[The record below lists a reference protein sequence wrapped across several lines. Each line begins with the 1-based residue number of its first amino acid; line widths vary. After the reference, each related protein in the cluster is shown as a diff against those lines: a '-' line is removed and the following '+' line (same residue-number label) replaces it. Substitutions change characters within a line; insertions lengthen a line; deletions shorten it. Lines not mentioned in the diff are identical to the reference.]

1 MLCIDI
7 DIDMDMDLNLD
18 NYDLQD
24 LLSLFK
30 LDYNFTEDDLKRAK
44 KVALMTHPDKTNLDK
59 KYFLF
64 FTSAY
69 KVIYSIYQFR
79 TRSNSQTST
88 EYFIEKEENEN
99 KEHLIK
105 EISKKKNFNKIFNEL
120 FEKNRIRDEASESGY
135 GDWLKS
141 NEDLDTRSTT
151 RAEMNETF
159 EKKKTEV
166 RALVVHK
173 NVEDLISSSS
183 GCDIVSE
190 RPESYGSSMFSSL
203 QYEDLRKAHVECV
216 IPVTMRD
223 YEEKKKFRNV
233 DEYQR
238 YRSSECNVGP
248 LSIEQ
253 SNEYLQQ
260 KQGMEDKMDV
270 MRAFKLAKQDEAS
283 KKANQ
288 GWMSGIQQL
297 TWGKGWGT
305 PP

>member
-1 MLCIDI
+1 MEI
-7 DIDMDMDLNLD
+7 DLNLD
-18 NYDLQD
+18 NYNLQD

-44 KVALMTHPDKTNLDK
+44 KVALMTHPDKSNLDK

-79 TRSNSQTST
+79 TRSNSQQST
-88 EYFIEKEENEN
+88 EYFIEKEENED
-99 KEHLIK
+99 KEQLLR
-105 EISKKKNFNKIFNEL
+105 EIAKKKNFNKIFNEL
-120 FEKNRIRDEASESGY
+120 FEKNRIRDEASETGY

-173 NVEDLISSSS
+173 DVEVLVSSSS
-183 GCDIVSE
+183 GCELVSE

-203 QYEDLRKAHVECV
+203 PYEDLRKAHVECV

-238 YRSSECNVGP
+238 YRGSQNNISVP
-248 LSIEQ
+248 SIEQ
-253 SNEYLQQ
+253 SNEYFQK

-288 GWMSGIQQL
+288 GWMAGIQRL
-297 TWGKGWGT
+297 GHLPRGT
-305 PP
+305 PF